1 MEPSKGWK
9 YSRRSASTIE
19 WLFREEKMFNAFV
32 SVWHRGADTRIRI
45 IAAWH
50 TRHTHTH
57 TKNYRTEWK
66 KGRERENEW
75 KTMLA
80 ACSGN
85 KFKLDMFFCSF
96 LLLFSALYIISIR
109 IKRNI
114 SAKSKATHS
123 IGSIPKNNTLHARHK
138 SGWIEMSRTE
148 LNHTLKCMCTLH
160 EKPSL
165 RHHHTVIPSWFKEQI
180 KSHFGEK
187 VSNKNVRFC
196 EGNVITLVLD
206 WM

>member
-1 MEPSKGWK
+1 MHAWNHRKDENIHGDRRQLSYG
-9 YSRRSASTIE
+9 YSEKKNVQRVCLSLAQRRRYTHPNNCC
-19 WLFREEKMFNAFV
+19 LT
-32 SVWHRGADTRIRI
+32 HQ
-45 IAAWH
+45 
-50 TRHTHTH
+50 THTH
-57 TKNYRTEWK
+57 KESTNWMKE
-66 KGRERENEW
+66 RERENEW

-85 KFKLDMFFCSF
+85 KYKLDMFFCSF

-109 IKRNI
+109 IKKNL

-138 SGWIEMSRTE
+138 SEWIEMSRTE

-165 RHHHTVIPSWFKEQI
+165 RHHHTVSPSWLKEQI
-180 KSHFGEK
+180 KSHFGKK
-187 VSNKNVRFC
+187 VSNKNVRFR
-196 EGNVITLVLD
+196 ERNVITLVLD